1 MVTLLTATG
10 VPRHPCLVKSL
21 TWHTGTCRWHRWWL
35 DALPMLLVLAISC
48 SLLSVPTRP
57 EQPWNYT
64 SWNFCFWSLRVLW
77 LAGCWAGWPNAPAA
91 A

>member
-35 DALPMLLVLAISC
+35 DALPNAACPGHQLLPAQRANPTGTTVKLHILKFLFLIVAGSLAGG
-48 SLLSVPTRP
+48 LLG
-57 EQPWNYT
+57 
-64 SWNFCFWSLRVLW
+64 W
-77 LAGCWAGWPNAPAA
+77 LAKCTGSG
-91 A
+91 